1 MWNRE
6 ANQPSALTFGSK
18 GSAIDL
24 SGGDASLGAR
34 VKAVVVTSEGTVS
47 YRPYRENA
55 GSINFGNLPVGYVLP
70 HIPGLILKSGTT
82 AELATVED

>member
-24 SGGDASLGAR
+24 SGGDVTLGAS

-47 YRPYRENA
+47 YRPYREDD
-55 GSINFGNLPVGYVLP
+55 GSIDFGNLPVGYALP
-70 HIPGLILKSGTT
+70 HVPGMIFASGTS